1 MKTKKL
7 ISMCLCLLLITGIS
21 AHAAETDGKK
31 TDFYLNYGSVTIG
44 ENSVSGYDSKGQ
56 KVTVPDADGY
66 RIRQSNNQFATQNNI
81 TVESARADIELDG
94 INIDCSDVFG
104 TAAFMID
111 GSSMVNITLK
121 RNNFL
126 SGGESKAGLEIGTF
140 AETVIDGDGSLKV
153 VSKNG
158 AAAIGGGGTNPCGVL
173 VINGGYI
180 VADGSGSSSGA
191 GIGGGCNASGGTITI
206 NGGYVE
212 AVGGEYSAGI
222 GGGGSAGAGGNITIN
237 GGTVTATGG
246 IYAAGI
252 GGGRVG
258 KCASVIIGGGSV
270 KAVAGKN
277 CKNAIGGG
285 YGRPAAEITD
295 SSGNKMT
302 CVKIDAEAGKGDLS
316 LKLDGKMTGIRYAH
330 PDDGCLYLY
339 LKDGEYSALVTS
351 RYSKSAYFTIT
362 VNNPDFTAEKTLA
375 EMLALADGSALS
387 LSGKLLKG
395 DFSSVGNIKSQFT
408 NSESKLFLTDEN
420 GIETD
425 DFEKFATGQVITLK
439 SGGDELDRAEIVIS
453 GDADC
458 DGEINAADAVIAQA
472 IQTGILTN
480 CGAAVLSAAD
490 ADGNGTIDDADI
502 TILINA
508 GLKK

>member
-56 KVTVPDADGY
+56 KVTVPDVDGY

-111 GSSMVNITLK
+111 GSSKVNITLK

-222 GGGGSAGAGGNITIN
+222 GGG
-237 GGTVTATGG
+237 
-246 IYAAGI
+246 
-252 GGGRVG
+252 RVG

-270 KAVAGKN
+270 KAVAGEN

-302 CVKIDAEAGKGDLS
+302 CVKIDAEAGEGDLS

-362 VNNPDFTAEKTLA
+362 VNNPDFTAEKMLA

-425 DFEKFATGQVITLK
+425 DFEKFATGQGITLK